1 MKNTKFYPS
10 IWQTFPNSLDLA
22 AHWESQ
28 AARTLN
34 LSLTQKE
41 IEPLKV
47 VEMSLNISGF
57 ALIDDHGQATTIES
71 FQQQTPLQLKGQ
83 HTGLFIKTREAVAL
97 PAAYFTKV
105 RFYLKAWGN
114 SFILNDYTK
123 KEVFDTPYLDFEIQG
138 GYRVTNQQAQ
148 ELRLQFNFSAYS
160 FLGITRWLKHRILG
174 KVKPKMAYR
183 FAH

>member
-28 AARTLN
+28 AKRTLN
-34 LSLTQKE
+34 LSLTQNE
-41 IEPLKV
+41 ADSLKV
-47 VEMSLNISGF
+47 AEMSLNINGF
-57 ALIDDHGQATTIES
+57 ALVDTNGKTTNIES
-71 FQQQTPLQLKGQ
+71 FTQQTCLKLKGQ
-83 HTGLFIKTREAVAL
+83 QTGLYIKTREAVSL
-97 PAAYFTKV
+97 PEAEYTKV
-105 RFYLKAWGN
+105 RFYLKAWDN

-123 KEVFDTPYLDFEIQG
+123 KEVFDTPYLDFDIVG
-138 GYRVTNQQAQ
+138 GYRVRQTHPA
-148 ELRLQFNFSAYS
+148 ELRFQFSFSAYS